1 MGISKRIFLC
11 FCIFLLATSCRENPE
26 VQQDVQKQIPLK
38 REEIMLSYAPVV
50 KQVAPAVVNIF
61 ASQHA
66 KFNMPD
72 SPFIQDPFFQQL
84 FEHLREGSREQNSLG
99 SGIIVSKSGFVITN
113 VHVIAN
119 ADLIRVVLSDKRE
132 YVAKVVG
139 VDKRSDLALLQI
151 EGGENFP
158 FLTLKAQDDLD
169 VGDLV
174 LAIGNPFGVGQTVTS
189 GIVSALARSQTGI
202 SDYRSFI
209 QTDAA
214 INPGNSGGALVTT
227 DGRLV
232 GINTAIYSK
241 GGGSVG
247 IGFAIPTSLAL
258 PLLESVKNGGKI
270 VRPWMGVDVVSVTMK
285 DARALGLSRP
295 YGVLV
300 KEVYPQSPAEKAGVK
315 VGDFLS
321 TLNGR
326 KIEDDASLDYQ
337 VAVFPLGKKADLTI
351 IREGEELT
359 LPLLL
364 TEPMD
369 AKDPTPL
376 LIKDHNP
383 LYGVSVRT
391 LSPALALE
399 LGMSPMKQGVVISD
413 MEENAPAAQLGIK
426 PGDVLESVNK
436 QPVKTKEDAVHFL
449 QNKDQGWV
457 LVIRRGKEVLTLQVR
472 S

>member
-1 MGISKRIFLC
+1 MGMSKRILLC
-11 FCIFLLATSCRENPE
+11 FCVCLLTVSCRENPE
-26 VQQDVQKQIPLK
+26 VQQEVQKQVPLK

-72 SPFIQDPFFQQL
+72 SPFLQDPFFQQL

-99 SGIIVSKSGFVITN
+99 SGVIVSKSGLVVTN
-113 VHVIAN
+113 VHVIEN

-132 YVAKVVG
+132 YVAKVIS
-139 VDKRSDLALLQI
+139 VDKRTDLALLQI
-151 EGGENFP
+151 EDGDNFP
-158 FLTLKAQDDLD
+158 FLTLRTQDDLD

-174 LAIGNPFGVGQTVTS
+174 LAIGNPFGVGQSVTS

-270 VRPWMGVDVVSVTMK
+270 LRPWIGLAVAPVTMK
-285 DARALGLSRP
+285 EAHELGLSRP

-300 KEVYPQSPAEKAGVK
+300 KEVYPQSPADKAGIK

-321 TLNGR
+321 ALNGHE
-326 KIEDDASLDYQ
+326 IEDDASLDYQ
-337 VAVFPLGKKADLTI
+337 VAVSPLGKKADLTLM
-351 IREGEELT
+351 REGEETT
-359 LPLLL
+359 LPILL
-364 TEPMD
+364 TEPMS

-376 LIKDHNP
+376 TIEGRNP
-383 LYGVSVRT
+383 LQGVSVRT

-399 LGMSPMKQGVVISD
+399 IGVSPMKQGVVIAE
-413 MEENAPAAQLGIK
+413 MMQNAPAVQLGIK

-436 QPVKTKEDAVHFL
+436 QMVKTKEDAVNFL
-449 QNKDQGWV
+449 QNDANGWV
-457 LVIRRGKEVLTLQVR
+457 LVIRRGQKMMTLQI
-472 S
+472 SA

>member
-1 MGISKRIFLC
+1 MGMSKRILLC
-11 FCIFLLATSCRENPE
+11 VCVCLLTVSCRENPE
-26 VQQDVQKQIPLK
+26 VQQEVQKQVPLK

-72 SPFIQDPFFQQL
+72 SPFLQDPFFQQL

-99 SGIIVSKSGFVITN
+99 SGVIVSKRGLVITN
-113 VHVIAN
+113 VHVIEN

-132 YVAKVVG
+132 YVAKVIS
-139 VDKRSDLALLQI
+139 VDKRTDLALLQI
-151 EGGENFP
+151 EDGENFP
-158 FLTLKAQDDLD
+158 FLTLRTQDDLD

-189 GIVSALARSQTGI
+189 GIVSALARSQEGI

-270 VRPWMGVDVVSVTMK
+270 LRPWIGLAVAPVTMK
-285 DARALGLSRP
+285 DAHELGLSRP

-300 KEVYPQSPAEKAGVK
+300 KEVYPQSPADKAGIK

-321 TLNGR
+321 ALNGHE
-326 KIEDDASLDYQ
+326 IEDDASLDYQ
-337 VAVFPLGKKADLTI
+337 VAVSPLGKKADLTLM
-351 IREGEELT
+351 REGEETT
-359 LPLLL
+359 LPILL
-364 TEPMD
+364 TEPMS

-376 LIKDHNP
+376 TIEGRNP
-383 LYGVSVRT
+383 LQGVSVRT

-399 LGMSPMKQGVVISD
+399 IGVSPMKQGVVISK
-413 MEENAPAAQLGIK
+413 MVENAPAVQLGIK

-436 QPVKTKEDAVHFL
+436 QMIKTKEDAVNFL
-449 QNKDQGWV
+449 QNDANGWV
-457 LVIRRGKEVLTLQVR
+457 LVIRRGKKMMTLQIGT
-472 S
+472 